1 VSIITEPLARL
12 VEGLSQHIRPDG
24 VLWDPVLDA
33 PSPTDHYAQ
42 TSVALAL
49 QLHDYPQQSRAAHD
63 AWLALTPPQ
72 LGHLPF
78 NRLMLL
84 LLADLAPH
92 TGSHRD
98 NGRWGRGGSRTA
110 PTACFEDGLH
120 DPSMSEPDRHAIDQ
134 GLQRCVLRPHYPSNN
149 WTLLAQLCRLIAAV
163 RSDAT
168 SREGQTQ
175 VKIFG
180 QLLDRWLTA
189 DGAFIDYP
197 ARPRSTGATPMAYHH
212 KALFL
217 TTTAAWFCDEPGLRS
232 RLEVLLNQAVRFWDG
247 GGYAGG
253 LGRSNHALFGDGC
266 LLAALVLLGA
276 DEDGAGE
283 LSAMCAGIIQRL
295 EAQRRTDGL
304 YWLNPAGAAGQ
315 AGWDNYMFL
324 SVYNAWFAAV
334 VSWALHVRQTRPVPD
349 GLSRIQPIQPSI
361 QGEGLI
367 RLNTAKLTALITT
380 HGQPPQAFSR
390 NEVELRYAGGIPV
403 HIALAGRVVIPPP
416 VRVPLAEL
424 LRQPALAGWTPL
436 FQQSERVYGLTD
448 FDAVTVRES
457 EQGIDM
463 ELTGRP
469 RSVNRAPIERLP
481 QRLMAALDWRLL
493 GGAWGRREALRRE
506 VLEGISA
513 CIVLT
518 LSVQPPKLAYYLV
531 LENTGGQP
539 VYYLNPAGHALVPD
553 AWPCQQKI
561 KGGQGE
567 LVMQPMPSSIVGAM
581 GYCLPTVALPSG
593 RSEYWIDIIWNPPL

>member
-1 VSIITEPLARL
+1 MESLGQYL
-12 VEGLSQHIRPDG
+12 RPDG
-24 VLWDPVLDA
+24 MLWDPLLDA
-33 PSPTDHYAQ
+33 PSPSDHYAQ
-42 TSVALAL
+42 TSMALAL
-49 QLHDYPQQSRAAHD
+49 RLHGHPQQSRAARD
-63 AWLALTPPQ
+63 AWLALMPSQ

-84 LLADLAPH
+84 LLADLVPH
-92 TGSHRD
+92 TGSHWD
-98 NGRWGRGGSRTA
+98 NVRWGRGGSRTA
-110 PTACFEDGLH
+110 PTACSQDGSH
-120 DPSMSEPDRHAIDQ
+120 DPSTSEPDRHAIDQ
-134 GLQRCVLRPHYPSNN
+134 GLQRCVLSRHYPSNN

-163 RSDAT
+163 SSDT
-168 SREGQTQ
+168 SSRKGQTPA
-175 VKIFG
+175 KTFC

-189 DGAFIDYP
+189 DSAFIDYP
-197 ARPRSTGATPMAYHH
+197 ARPRSTGTTPIAYHH

-217 TTTAAWFCDEPGLRS
+217 TTTAVWFCNDSALRS
-232 RLEVLLNQAVRFWDG
+232 RLEALLNQAVRFWDG

-266 LLAALVLLGA
+266 LLASLVLLGA
-276 DEDGAGE
+276 AENGAGE

-295 EAQRRTDGL
+295 ETQRRADGL

-315 AGWDNYMFL
+315 ASWDNYMVL

-334 VSWALHVRQTRPVPD
+334 VSWALHIRQTRPVPE
-349 GLSRIQPIQPSI
+349 GLSSIQPVQPSI
-361 QGEGLI
+361 QGAGLI

-403 HIALAGRVVIPPP
+403 HVALAGRVVIPPP
-416 VRVPLAEL
+416 VRISLAAL

-436 FQQSERVYGLTD
+436 FKQRERVYGLTD
-448 FDAVTVRES
+448 FDSVTVRES
-457 EQGIDM
+457 EQMIEM

-469 RSVNRAPIERLP
+469 RSVTRAPIEQLP

-506 VLEGISA
+506 VLDGIFA
-513 CIVLT
+513 RIILT
-518 LSVQPPKLAYYLV
+518 LSLQPPTLTYYLV
-531 LENTGGQP
+531 LDNTNDQP
-539 VYYLNPAGHALVPD
+539 VNYLNPAGHALVPD
-553 AWPCQQKI
+553 AWPCQQKV

-567 LVMQPMPSSIVGAM
+567 LLMQPMPSSIAGAM

-593 RSEYWIDIIWNPPL
+593 CSEYRIDVIWNPPL